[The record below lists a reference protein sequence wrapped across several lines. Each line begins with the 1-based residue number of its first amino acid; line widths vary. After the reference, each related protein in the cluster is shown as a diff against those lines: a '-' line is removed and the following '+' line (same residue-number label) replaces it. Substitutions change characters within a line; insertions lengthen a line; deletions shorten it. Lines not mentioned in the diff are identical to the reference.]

1 MILTAYKIFNDNMK
15 NPFSL
20 DGRLALITGGG
31 TGLGLGIA
39 RAYQQAG
46 AHVVLTGRREEVLQA
61 ACQELGGS
69 SAYFVNDIADLG
81 SLPALVQAVE
91 AAHGPI
97 QILANNAGINF
108 KCPMQEMSN
117 EDFVRVIQTNVNGLF
132 ALTRE
137 VVKAMLPRQQ
147 GVIINIAS
155 MAAMYGLP
163 KAIGYTS
170 SKSAVLGMTRGLAT
184 ELGPTGIRVNAISP
198 GFIYSA
204 MTDKA
209 LNADPDRKRRA
220 LERTPMG
227 RMGEAEDIGWAAVY
241 LASDAA
247 KFVTGA
253 NLVVDGGNSIGF

>member
-1 MILTAYKIFNDNMK
+1 MT

-20 DGRLALITGGG
+20 EGKLALITGGG
-31 TGLGLGIA
+31 TGLGLGMAKAFIEN
-39 RAYQQAG
+39 G
-46 AHVVLTGRREEVLQA
+46 AKVVLTGRREQVLQE
-61 ACQELGGS
+61 ACQVLGNN
-69 SAYFVNDIADLG
+69 ATYEVNDIANLS
-81 SLPALVQAVE
+81 SLPKLVDTIE
-91 AAHGPI
+91 SRHGAI
-97 QILANNAGINF
+97 DILVNNAGINL
-108 KCPMQEMSN
+108 KRPVQEMTDEEFTN
-117 EDFVRVIQTNVNGLF
+117 VIQINVNGLF

-137 VVKAMLPRQQ
+137 VVKKMLPRQK
-147 GVIINIAS
+147 GSIINIAS
-155 MAAMYGLP
+155 MAALYGLP

-220 LERTPMG
+220 MDRTPMG
-227 RMGEAEDIGWAAVY
+227 RMGDAEDIGYAAVY

-247 KFVTGA
+247 KFVTGS